1 MKGDRRVFAAG
12 LLLSIGLHAAALWA
26 FRAVPAGTGV
36 QAPPVRQFNLI
47 AVPAPREVPH
57 LEVVRAEQPSEPP
70 RQSAAE
76 PAPAPS
82 IAEPVIAPAPAEPA
96 AVLSP
101 MPAPIANTL
110 ETPAAPPPAA
120 PASAARR
127 AHGRYEQTVAQWVE
141 RQRSYPLAA
150 RQRRWEGTA
159 IVRLRLAPDGSL
171 VAAQLVRD
179 TGFALLDQAAL
190 GMVRRAAPYP
200 RLPEEIGEG
209 QIEVLVPIQFSL
221 GS

>member
-1 MKGDRRVFAAG
+1 MKGDRRIFAAG

-26 FRAVPAGTGV
+26 FRSVPTGAGV
-36 QAPPVRQFNLI
+36 QALQVRQFNLI
-47 AVPAPREVPH
+47 AVPAPPEVPH
-57 LEVVRAEQPSEPP
+57 LEVVPAEPASEPV
-70 RQSAAE
+70 RESAAE
-76 PAPAPS
+76 PVALAA
-82 IAEPVIAPAPAEPA
+82 IAEPVIAPAPAPLQPA
-96 AVLSP
+96 AEVSP
-101 MPAPIANTL
+101 TAAPIARTPD
-110 ETPAAPPPAA
+110 TPASPPAPA
-120 PASAARR
+120 PAARR
-127 AHGRYEQTVAQWVE
+127 AFGRYEQSVAEWVE

-179 TGFALLDQAAL
+179 TGFALLDEAAL

-200 RLPEEIGEG
+200 RWPEEIGEG
-209 QIEVLVPIQFSL
+209 QIEILVPIQFSL